1 MTNLAAPKF
10 FTSDG
15 EMTAVK
21 PSPATQDYL
30 RAIYKLSRL
39 SDDGRV
45 LTSELADALG
55 VRPASVTAMLQKM
68 AAAEPALVEYHKHH
82 GARLS
87 TAGETEALYL
97 VRSHRLLELYLVEIL
112 GFDWADVHDEADRL
126 EHVVSDSFIERLAQV
141 LHHPTSDPHG
151 HAIPAADL
159 SVEPVAVQSLA
170 QMTTGQSA
178 VVQYIGDENPETLRL
193 LGETEV
199 RPGVT
204 ITLHLADLSGDL
216 LWLSVAGEGETFSLD
231 RATASEVFVR
241 QNNQLET

>member
-1 MTNLAAPKF
+1 VTKLAVSKSSASESETF
-10 FTSDG
+10 AG
-15 EMTAVK
+15 K
-21 PSPATQDYL
+21 PSPAAQDYL

-45 LTSELADALG
+45 LTSELAEALG
-55 VRPASVTAMLQKM
+55 VRPASVTAMMQKM
-68 AAAEPALVEYHKHH
+68 AATEPALVEYHKHH

-126 EHVVSDSFIERLAQV
+126 EHVVSDSFIERLALV
-141 LHHPTSDPHG
+141 LDNPTTDPHG

-178 VVQYIGDENPETLRL
+178 VVQYIGDENPETLRF
-193 LGETEV
+193 LGETEI
-199 RPGVT
+199 RPGIT

-216 LWLSVAGEGETFSLD
+216 LWLSVAGEEETFSLD
-231 RATASEVFVR
+231 RATAGEVFVR
-241 QNNQLET
+241 ENNQPET